1 MKEYDYTFVDNSD
14 KVLQELAEK
23 SDVILEA
30 WGLEGERHAKEL
42 VRTDTGLL
50 KNSITHAVAG
60 ESAAISSYRADN
72 PDASGNINT
81 GEYSGT
87 TEKQGYEKAVYI
99 GSNIDTSGSFKAI
112 GSHAFF
118 QCTNLT
124 SLTINATTPPKIGT
138 NILYGADNCIIYVPR
153 NSVNTYKTAS
163 GWSSYADRI
172 TSI

>member
-1 MKEYDYTFVDNSD
+1 MKEYDFTFVDNSD

-23 SDVILEA
+23 SDIILEA

-72 PDASGNINT
+72 PDKRGNINT

-87 TEKQGYEKAVYI
+87 TEKQGDEKAVYI
-99 GSNIDTSGSFKAI
+99 GSN
-112 GSHAFF
+112 
-118 QCTNLT
+118 
-124 SLTINATTPPKIGT
+124 
-138 NILYGADNCIIYVPR
+138 V
-153 NSVNTYKTAS
+153 
-163 GWSSYADRI
+163 SYAIPVETGHIKPDGTFTAPHPYVKPAVENYKDKYQEI
-172 TSI
+172 VKKYLSK

>member
-14 KVLQELAEK
+14 KALQELAEK

-72 PDASGNINT
+72 PDVSGNINT

-87 TEKQGYEKAVYI
+87 TEKQGDEKAVYI
-99 GSNIDTSGSFKAI
+99 GSNVSYAIPVETGHIKPDGTFTAPHPYLKPAIENHVDEYKAI
-112 GSHAFF
+112 VKKYLS
-118 QCTNLT
+118 
-124 SLTINATTPPKIGT
+124 K
-138 NILYGADNCIIYVPR
+138 
-153 NSVNTYKTAS
+153 
-163 GWSSYADRI
+163 
-172 TSI
+172 